1 MNREIQQLRAIEA
14 IAAGRLEEAT
24 AILLVLREGP
34 RPVQRGVCR
43 YCSCSEARG
52 CAILIIE
59 PDHAGAGYLIEPS
72 VTRCGW
78 ADPEATV
85 CTNVSCLEA
94 WRRDSPAELD
104 VDVHDLVAA
113 AAPHSRI
120 VRP

>member
-1 MNREIQQLRAIEA
+1 MDRSSQQLRAIEA

-34 RPVQRGVCR
+34 RPVQRGICR
-43 YCSCSEARG
+43 YCGCSEARA
-52 CAILIIE
+52 CAIVVQ
-59 PDHAGAGYLIEPS
+59 DDDQAAGYLIEPS
-72 VTRCGW
+72 VARCSW
-78 ADPEATV
+78 ADAECTV

-94 WRRDSPAELD
+94 WRRESPAELD

-113 AAPHSRI
+113 AAPQSRI